1 MSPVKEEAKKVIDQL
16 PEDATWKDV
25 TYAIYVRD
33 QIERGMADER
43 EGRVLEHDE
52 VERRILEQLRS
63 T

>member
-1 MSPVKEEAKKVIDQL
+1 MSPVKEEAKKLIDRL
-16 PEDATWKDV
+16 PDDATWEDV
-25 TYAIYVRD
+25 MYRLYVRE

-43 EGRVLEHDE
+43 EGRVLEHEE